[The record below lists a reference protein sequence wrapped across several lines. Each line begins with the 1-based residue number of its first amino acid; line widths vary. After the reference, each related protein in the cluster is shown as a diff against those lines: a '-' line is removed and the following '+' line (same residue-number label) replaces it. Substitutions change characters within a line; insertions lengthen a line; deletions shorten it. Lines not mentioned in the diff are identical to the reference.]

1 MNRFETIHFPPQKE
15 FFLVYDHDLDLE
27 VACLDTKAEVD
38 EYLAKREVVEVS
50 HTTM

>member
-1 MNRFETIHFPPQKE
+1 MSRFIIEHLPAQTE
-15 FFLVYDHDLDLE
+15 RFLVIDSDLDIE